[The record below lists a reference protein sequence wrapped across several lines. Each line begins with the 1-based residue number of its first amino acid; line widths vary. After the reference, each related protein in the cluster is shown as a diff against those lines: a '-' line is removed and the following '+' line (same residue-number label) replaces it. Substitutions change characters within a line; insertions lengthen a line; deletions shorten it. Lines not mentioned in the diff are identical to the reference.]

1 MHYFGRNEAIFYL
14 LTGILAIS
22 GFASAQSIQTPQ
34 QSLDAYRASLDS
46 LRQEWPDAPAFPE
59 TTVFFFGM
67 GDRRKM
73 VYQRGELRDARS
85 GEVLRKWKVA
95 QEYLLPA
102 DYTVLLQDERGRWI
116 TLRETG
122 TGVLID
128 DGKGQAFLTRS
139 PLHLP
144 TFRGKKYAPV
154 LRILHHEIL
163 MHIGDREPLPGQFS
177 ALGVPLGPTEAQV
190 QILRLTNN
198 ARLVPPAAEAPAAS
212 TLPSTKSAAELFLL
226 LLER

>member
-1 MHYFGRNEAIFYL
+1 MRHFGRNEAIFYL
-14 LTGILAIS
+14 ITGILGIP
-22 GFASAQSIQTPQ
+22 GPASAQSTQTPQ
-34 QSLDAYRASLDS
+34 HSLDAYHASLDS
-46 LRQEWPDAPAFPE
+46 LRREWPDAPAFPE

-85 GEVLRKWKVA
+85 GEVLRKWNVA

-139 PLHLP
+139 PLYLP

-154 LRILHHEIL
+154 LRVLHHEIL
-163 MHIGDREPLPGQFS
+163 MHTGDREPLPGQFS
-177 ALGVPLGPTEAQV
+177 ALGITLGPTEAQRR
-190 QILRLTNN
+190 ILRLTNN
-198 ARLVPPAAEAPAAS
+198 ARLLPPASEAPVVS
-212 TLPSTKSAAELFLL
+212 TPPSAKSAAELFLL

>member
-1 MHYFGRNEAIFYL
+1 MRYFGQNEAIFYL
-14 LTGILAIS
+14 LTGMLGSS
-22 GFASAQSIQTPQ
+22 GSTSAQSTQTPQ
-34 QSLDAYRASLDS
+34 QSLDAYHASLGS
-46 LRQEWPDAPAFPE
+46 LRREWPDAPLFPE
-59 TTVFFFGM
+59 TTVFFLGM

-85 GEVLRKWKVA
+85 GEVLRKWEVT
-95 QEYLLPA
+95 QEYILPS

-128 DGKGQAFLTRS
+128 DGRGQAFLTRS

-144 TFRGKKYAPV
+144 TFRGKKYASV
-154 LRILHHEIL
+154 LRVLHHEIL
-163 MHIGDREPLPGQFS
+163 MHTGDHEPLPGQFS
-177 ALGVPLGPTEAQV
+177 ALGVPLGPIDAQV
-190 QILRLTNN
+190 RILRLTNN
-198 ARLVPPAAEAPAAS
+198 ARLLPPASEAPVAS
-212 TLPSTKSAAELFLL
+212 TPPSTKSAAELFLL